1 MGVVEQPKKKNS
13 KGAEQ
18 SQWIG
23 PQQGG
28 NIRSRKDP
36 LEVYNTCM
44 DNIGRRKESIIKF

>member
-1 MGVVEQPKKKNS
+1 MGVVEQPKKNS

-36 LEVYNTCM
+36 LEV
-44 DNIGRRKESIIKF
+44 GRRKESIIKF

>member
-1 MGVVEQPKKKNS
+1 MGVVEQPKKNS

-28 NIRSRKDP
+28 NIRSRKDR
-36 LEVYNTCM
+36 LEV
-44 DNIGRRKESIIKF
+44 GRRKESIIKF

>member
-28 NIRSRKDP
+28 NIRSR
-36 LEVYNTCM
+36 M
-44 DNIGRRKESIIKF
+44 DNVGRRKESIIKF